1 MVTDYKRESPTDLP
15 GCHYG
20 YPAQNVRFSVT
31 NMRPLPNQFP
41 RVALLLETTRSYS
54 RDLLRGIRR
63 YIAAH
68 GPWSTFLELRA
79 QDSSPPSWLRHWDGD
94 GLLTRTFN
102 SEIAEIV
109 TASGIPCVELRS
121 THSPQGRLFV
131 GMDNTKIGAMV
142 AEHFLERGYRKFAVF
157 GLGNERFF
165 VERVSNFMSAVA
177 AHGFD
182 CLRLD
187 APAEGQQPA
196 WEEYLTQLIQWV
208 GSLPKPIAVF
218 AVNDSLGAHLLEAC
232 LRAGISVPEDVAV
245 VGTENDET
253 LCAFATP
260 PLSSVQLSG
269 VEVGFTAAQLLDQIM
284 RGETPQT
291 MEILLP
297 PKGIVVRRSSDQF
310 VIADRLVA
318 DAARLIR
325 DFAPLGMNVNELC
338 QRLNTS
344 RSTLE
349 RRMGAV
355 FKRSPKEEIQRVRFR
370 EVERLLSQ
378 TDNTIETIAAQTGFP
393 HCHYLQSAFKSTY
406 GITPGTFRK
415 RAAQNP

>member
-1 MVTDYKRESPTDLP
+1 
-15 GCHYG
+15 
-20 YPAQNVRFSVT
+20 
-31 NMRPLPNQFP
+31 
-41 RVALLLETTRSYS
+41 
-54 RDLLRGIRR
+54 
-63 YIAAH
+63 
-68 GPWSTFLELRA
+68 
-79 QDSSPPSWLRHWDGD
+79 
-94 GLLTRTFN
+94 
-102 SEIAEIV
+102 
-109 TASGIPCVELRS
+109 
-121 THSPQGRLFV
+121 
-131 GMDNTKIGAMV
+131 
-142 AEHFLERGYRKFAVF
+142 
-157 GLGNERFF
+157 
-165 VERVSNFMSAVA
+165 
-177 AHGFD
+177 
-182 CLRLD
+182 
-187 APAEGQQPA
+187 
-196 WEEYLTQLIQWV
+196 
-208 GSLPKPIAVF
+208 
-218 AVNDSLGAHLLEAC
+218 
-232 LRAGISVPEDVAV
+232 
-245 VGTENDET
+245 
-253 LCAFATP
+253 
-260 PLSSVQLSG
+260 LSSVQLSG